1 MNLIKKL
8 LRAYRGTRH
17 KDRIFKQ
24 AMLILRQEGI
34 GGLKRAIN
42 GTYENDVKQRMDLY
56 QFQQSEGFP
65 KDLVKISVL
74 FIVFVEDINIDC
86 KETLMSIGQLQNINK
101 REVVLAPRGYQ
112 CAQQDKVLEFDEDW
126 NIHVKNLMDSET
138 CDYVFF
144 IKNGDVVAPNMAYEF
159 WGNISKECLP
169 LLYSDECIGKGVGK
183 TYMLKAKY
191 SLYEWLVQGEM
202 GRAVAFPRELVLPLF
217 EKAVTDTADSLIFSL
232 SMLAAFKAQVKHVE
246 KVLLLRQ
253 DKTIITDARVK
264 FINGYLQDIHCA
276 LRVVNRENQIT
287 LIGIAAKRKYSIIL
301 NDTGAFIEAVDDIVK
316 KTQYVEWEIISI
328 TSDADNYKA
337 AQTLYAGDKRI
348 CVLHVEGNFSERN
361 NVGANHANGD
371 ILVFY
376 DSANRVSDE
385 TWLYQLDKMF
395 AFEYIAAVSPKV
407 IRPEN
412 TLKYAGILSGGFGFT
427 PILFNGDENVFVEGR
442 NDPAFRSREVTILS
456 ATCTAVRREIF
467 EKVGG
472 FDSQNTPQKFSNAA
486 LSYEIARL
494 GYACFYCAEVTI
506 VSYSQNWY
514 DSFYDQSEKGVSLH
528 LLKKY
533 AGELSEDLT
542 FTDTMKRQYLRGVPL
557 DYKIYGRN
565 SDEKKNILMVS
576 HDSLIGGATIALE
589 YAAKVLQNGG
599 YYVLFLLPGHGGI
612 EEELKKDEVS
622 YMIDST
628 VINST
633 KWLDYAQDF
642 DLVFLNTIVMGNK
655 VSELMDCNKEIFW
668 WIHEASEYYQ
678 SNKYKVDA
686 NYNKLHVYCVGQLA
700 LNNFKKNYKGIEPR
714 ILIYGVP
721 DYNFGNDSTI
731 AITVGEQVV
740 FYSIGTIER
749 RKGQDIL
756 VEAIRKLSDAKKKQC
771 KFRFIG
777 RPVQDD
783 IFKAVSALQMDYPEM
798 VEIVG
803 TVNRE
808 KMMDMYRQAD
818 CIICSSREDPMPIF
832 VTESMLMNKATICSA
847 NTGSASLI
855 KDGYNGYV
863 YEDNDPAKLAKK
875 IELVLEHPELLGD
888 MGKHAR
894 ETYKQYLSLE
904 QFEKNIIEEI
914 RGII

>member
-1 MNLIKKL
+1 MKLIKKL
-8 LRAYRGTRH
+8 LKAYRGTKH

-24 AMLILRQEGI
+24 AMLVLRKEGL

-42 GTYENDVKQRMDLY
+42 GAYENDVKQGMALY
-56 QFQQSEGFP
+56 QFQQSEGFSS
-65 KDLVKISVL
+65 DFVERSVL
-74 FIVFVEDINIDC
+74 FIVLAEDVNVDC
-86 KETLMSIGQLQNINK
+86 EETLMSIGQLQNINK

-112 CAQQDKVLEFDEDW
+112 CAQQDKVIEFDGDW
-126 NIHVKNLMDSET
+126 TVHLKNLLAFET

-159 WGNISKECLP
+159 WGNVSQGCLP
-169 LLYSDECIGKGVGK
+169 LLYSDECTGKGEGK
-183 TYMLKAKY
+183 VYMLKAKY
-191 SLYEWLVQGEM
+191 SLYEWLIQGKM
-202 GRAVAFPRELVLPLF
+202 GRAVAFPRELILPLF
-217 EKAVTDTADSLIFSL
+217 EKAVTDTTDNLIFSL
-232 SMLAAFKAQVKHVE
+232 AMLAAFKAQVKHVE

-253 DKTIITDARVK
+253 DTTVITDARVK
-264 FINGYLQDIHCA
+264 FINECLRDIHCELNA
-276 LRVVNRENQIT
+276 INSGNQVA
-287 LIGIAAKRKYSIIL
+287 LIGMAAKRKYSIIL
-301 NDTGAFIEAVDDIVK
+301 NDTGALLEALDDIVK
-316 KTQYVEWEIISI
+316 KTQYVETEIIAV
-328 TSDADNYKA
+328 TSNADNYKA
-337 AQTLYAGDKRI
+337 AQALYAGDEKIRI
-348 CVLHVEGNFSERN
+348 FQAEGSFSEKN
-361 NVGANHANGD
+361 NIGAGHANGD

-385 TWLYQLDKMF
+385 AWLYQLDKMF
-395 AFEYIAAVSPKV
+395 AFEYIAAISPKI

-412 TLKYAGILSGGFGFT
+412 TIKYAGLLSGGFGFT
-427 PILFNGDENVFVEGR
+427 PILFNGDENVCVEGW
-442 NDPAFRSREVTILS
+442 NDPVFRSREVSILS
-456 ATCTAVRREIF
+456 ATCIAVKKEIF
-467 EKVGG
+467 EKIGG
-472 FDSQNTPQKFSNAA
+472 FDSQNTPQKFSNAV

-494 GYACFYCAEVTI
+494 GYACFYCADVTL

-514 DSFYDQSEKGVSLH
+514 DSFYDQAEKGVSLH

-533 AGELSEDLT
+533 AAELSEDLT
-542 FTDTMKRQYLRGVPL
+542 FTDTMKRQYLRGVPQ
-557 DYKIYGRN
+557 DFKIYGRK
-565 SDEKKNILMVS
+565 SSEKKNILMVS

-589 YAAKVLQNGG
+589 YAAKLLQNQG

-612 EEELKKDEVS
+612 EEELKKDDVP

-642 DLVFLNTIVMGNK
+642 DLIFLNTIVMGNK
-655 VSELMDCNKEIFW
+655 VSELMDCNKEILW
-668 WIHEASEYYQ
+668 WIHEASEYYE
-678 SNKYKVDA
+678 SNKYKIDA
-686 NYNKLHVYCVGQLA
+686 NYDKLYVYCVGQLA
-700 LNNFKKNYKGIEPR
+700 LNNFKRNYKGIEPKN
-714 ILIYGVP
+714 LIYGVP
-721 DYNFGNDSTI
+721 DYNSANNSNTT
-731 AITVGEQVV
+731 TVGEQLV

-756 VEAIRKLSDAKKKQC
+756 VEAIKKLPDAKKKQC
-771 KFRFIG
+771 KFLFIG

-783 IFKAVSALQMDYPEM
+783 IFKAVSDLQMEYPEM

-818 CIICSSREDPMPIF
+818 CVICSSREDPMPIF

-855 KDGYNGYV
+855 KNGYNGYV
-863 YEDNDPAKLAKK
+863 YENNDPAQLAEK
-875 IELVLEHPELLGD
+875 IELVLEHPELLED

-904 QFEKNIIEEI
+904 QFEKNVIEEI